1 MYPWDLSDLQAA
13 AFDALVT
20 HGTEQLAADSLGLTR
35 RVFNKRITAGY
46 PKLPGETTWHKRLA
60 WRDARKLAPSPKPP
74 SGWPFGL
81 TDIEATTL
89 QALLVHGTQA
99 LAAERT
105 GVPRATFGDRL
116 LRGAI
121 KIPGITLAV
130 KLNAWRQA
138 CSDLS

>member
-1 MYPWDLSDLQAA
+1 MYPWDLSAVQAA

-74 SGWPFGL
+74 SQHPFGL
-81 TDIEATTL
+81 TEVEHEALGALVRHGTHQAAADALMVGRTTL
-89 QALLVHGTQA
+89 TDRVIRASLKVP
-99 LAAERT
+99 
-105 GVPRATFGDRL
+105 GV
-116 LRGAI
+116 
-121 KIPGITLAV
+121 TLAV
-130 KLNAWRQA
+130 KLTNWRQA
-138 CSDLS
+138 CSALT